1 MWVFS
6 LQMVSFALYFIT
18 RFSFF
23 FYVTNKPYSN
33 PRKKS
38 SYFIEKSQEE
48 LMSYLL
54 LTKLFAGKKTIT

>member
-33 PRKKS
+33 LRKKS
-38 SYFIEKSQEE
+38 SSFVKKTQEE
-48 LMSYLL
+48 LLSFNKVVCREENYQ
-54 LTKLFAGKKTIT
+54 IT